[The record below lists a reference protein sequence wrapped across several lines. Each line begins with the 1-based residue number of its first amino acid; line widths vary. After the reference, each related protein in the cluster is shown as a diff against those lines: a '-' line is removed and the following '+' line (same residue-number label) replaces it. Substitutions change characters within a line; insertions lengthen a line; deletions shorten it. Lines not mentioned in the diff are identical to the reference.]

1 MEENEEL
8 KKIDGQI
15 EFLGQQL
22 EHVLTEL
29 GHIREREVANRG
41 SKESAMGFVEKAEQ
55 VIRLAEEGKIFL
67 NDEQRIKIRSTL
79 ASIMKLFNS

>member
-8 KKIDGQI
+8 KKIDVQI

-22 EHVLTEL
+22 EHVLREL
-29 GHIREREVANRG
+29 GQLKEREEASKG
-41 SKESAMGFVEKAEQ
+41 SKESAMSFVEKAEQ

-67 NDEQRIKIRSTL
+67 NDEQRLKIRATL
-79 ASIMKLFNS
+79 SSIMKLFNA